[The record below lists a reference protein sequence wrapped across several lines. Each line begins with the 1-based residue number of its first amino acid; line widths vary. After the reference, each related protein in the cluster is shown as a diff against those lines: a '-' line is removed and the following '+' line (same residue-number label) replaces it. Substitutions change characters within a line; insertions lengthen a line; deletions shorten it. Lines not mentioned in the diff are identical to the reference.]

1 MINVRHGAN
10 RPLEAMMLSYAFHE
24 LIVESEKCWNGKKK
38 NGVSIFNAYCH
49 YNIYNKYVNT

>member
-1 MINVRHGAN
+1 
-10 RPLEAMMLSYAFHE
+10 MMLSYAFHE